1 MEGSTY
7 DYTKTYPYS
16 HEGQRQYA
24 ADLIATL
31 KKHPQVNGLSWWYA
45 EANAK
50 GCTGSLAEGW
60 YNASLFDNETGR
72 ALPAL
77 YELKAF
83 DDGSTG
89 ISNISAERQQT
100 DDAWYSLSGRRLE
113 GRPQQKGLY
122 INQQKKIIVR

>member
-1 MEGSTY
+1 M
-7 DYTKTYPYS
+7 
-16 HEGQRQYA
+16 
-24 ADLIATL
+24 
-31 KKHPQVNGLSWWYA
+31 NGLSWWYA

-89 ISNISAERQQT
+89 IVSISANSTQT
-100 DDAWYSLSGRRLE
+100 DDAWYSLSGRKLQ
-113 GRPQQKGLY
+113 GKPQQKGIY
-122 INQQKKIIVR
+122 IKKGEKLIVR